1 MSARGAKVL
10 SRQWPDL
17 DDKLRAATPTS
28 EAAVHYYMRAASLA
42 LLLLA
47 PVDSLSVGTKGVLVV
62 GSANVDLVAYT
73 PRFPVAGETLMGN
86 SFEQLPGGKGANQA
100 VSAAKLGSTTRFIA
114 QIGEDSMGDGSLSGY
129 EAVGIDTQH
138 IFRTS
143 EAATGV
149 AVITVDASS
158 GNNQIIVCAGANG
171 LLSPAH
177 LDEAAEAFAQSRV
190 LLTQLEVPVETT
202 IAALRKGREAGCLTV
217 CNTAPAPDG
226 GLPDE
231 LLALTD
237 VLCPNE
243 SEAALLTGRAP
254 NAPNPHPKRNPRPFS
269 SLALPPRTLPP
280 THACASSFTPP
291 CLLAVRRSTG
301 SADGDRRRV
310 RGGGAHAARQ
320 GRRGGRDDPR
330 RARRDAR
337 HARRRRD
344 ALRRPRGGDDRPDC
358 RHDRRWCARIHTLGP
373 ALDPSGEQRASP
385 RPPTLASPAP
395 SRVWCSSSHSPA
407 PSHECVVPTRTQATP
422 SSARSRTVSR
432 PTRRSR
438 RRCRRRSTPPR

>member
-1 MSARGAKVL
+1 
-10 SRQWPDL
+10 
-17 DDKLRAATPTS
+17 
-28 EAAVHYYMRAASLA
+28 MRAASLA

-254 NAPNPHPKRNPRPFS
+254 NAPNPHPKRNPRRFS
-269 SLALPPRTLPP
+269 SPALPPRTLPP

-344 ALRRPRGGDDRPDC
+344 ALRRPRGGDDRPDR
-358 RHDRRWCARIHTLGP
+358 RHDRCWCARIHTLGP
-373 ALDPSGEQRASP
+373 ALEDPSERRAARFASATHARLSRAKSRLVLLLTLTRALP
-385 RPPTLASPAP
+385 RMRRPNADTGDAFLGALAHRLATDAPLASAL
-395 SRVWCSSSHSPA
+395 
-407 PSHECVVPTRTQATP
+407 PTALYAASLSVQRKGAQASYATSDELP
-422 SSARSRTVSR
+422 EALRS
-432 PTRRSR
+432 
-438 RRCRRRSTPPR
+438 

>member
-1 MSARGAKVL
+1 
-10 SRQWPDL
+10 
-17 DDKLRAATPTS
+17 
-28 EAAVHYYMRAASLA
+28 MRAASLA

-171 LLSPAH
+171 LLSPSH

-269 SLALPPRTLPP
+269 SPALPPRTLPP
-280 THACASSFTPP
+280 THACASSSTPHHRVCLP
-291 CLLAVRRSTG
+291 CGNRRAVPTATDAECEEAARTLLAKGVGAVVMTLGERGAMLVTPDADATRFAVPEEAMTG
-301 SADGDRRRV
+301 PIVDTIGA
-310 RGGGAHAARQ
+310 GAHASILWA
-320 GRRGGRDDPR
+320 
-330 RARRDAR
+330 
-337 HARRRRD
+337 
-344 ALRRPRGGDDRPDC
+344 
-358 RHDRRWCARIHTLGP
+358 
-373 ALDPSGEQRASP
+373 QR
-385 RPPTLASPAP
+385 
-395 SRVWCSSSHSPA
+395 
-407 PSHECVVPTRTQATP
+407 
-422 SSARSRTVSR
+422 
-432 PTRRSR
+432 
-438 RRCRRRSTPPR
+438 